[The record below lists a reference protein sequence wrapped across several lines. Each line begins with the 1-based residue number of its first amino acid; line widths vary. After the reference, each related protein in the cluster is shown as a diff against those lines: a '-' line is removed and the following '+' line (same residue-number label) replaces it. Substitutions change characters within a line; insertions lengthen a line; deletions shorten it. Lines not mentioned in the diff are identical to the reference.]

1 MALRHRV
8 VQRFDRGARSAD
20 VVHEIV
26 RSALNE
32 WLAKPGGR
40 IPPDLRGAPR
50 LVGGGHTAGFQ
61 RISAEGLGEVL
72 RWRVVAGSPPHL
84 YRSTITVL
92 VAEGD
97 GESSW
102 IWYDVETDR
111 DNSRFN
117 PPRLTPLL
125 TSALDASPRDRI
137 SGFTE
142 GLRKV
147 QADEVGEFLDEVLNN
162 ERRLV
167 PAFISGGWNWSLQE
181 EEHVERSLAP
191 LHGIGTFWQL
201 AHDAFDEF
209 NSLVKPGYSVY
220 SGSIHS
226 FQFGL
231 DTEDEQDARRHWW
244 FSPAEVR
251 QSTAWELS
259 QRLHL
264 EAMQSGLQVPLPE
277 QLVGLNQMFD
287 KQESRRL
294 FGQLHV
300 AQASR
305 LEKSGTPARFDPAP
319 LQELPEL
326 QQQPENDEADLA
338 EVLQVEEHRPSAS
351 GDGTNNE
358 SAPVTAPVRPGLVD
372 EEAGLL
378 RLVEGVVDEFD
389 LEVPRNGSLLGR
401 LKAMLVGIREKI
413 RTSMRVV
420 ATDQETLTEIQSQFE
435 ELQQDRSALQDEVE
449 VLRGVLGL
457 ADEEAEVQ
465 SDILESQRKIAAQE
479 QKRADHLA
487 SELARLQRATGG
499 SVAWDAPS
507 DSPETPVSLP
517 APTTVDDLFKQISRL
532 DYVVFS
538 GDRKE
543 ASRITDLKLRG
554 IILRDVWRFFCE
566 LERYASAEG
575 PSKAPSLREYVEKFT
590 TQIAQGEFSPDE
602 TKSVKE
608 NPKYRGPR
616 TLPVPTSVDPSGRAF
631 MGAHFRLSQDNGKAM
646 RMHVLDA
653 TGIDGKIYVG
663 YIGQHLPSRMSS

>member
-1 MALRHRV
+1 MVLRHRV
-8 VQRFDRGARSAD
+8 VQRFDRGSRNAD
-20 VVHEIV
+20 VVQEIV

-32 WLAKPGGR
+32 WLAKRGGR
-40 IPPDLRGAPR
+40 ISSDLRGAPR
-50 LVGGGHTAGFQ
+50 LVGGGYTAGFQ
-61 RISAEGLGEVL
+61 RISVKGLGEVL
-72 RWRVVAGSPPHL
+72 RWRVIVGSPPHL

-92 VAEGD
+92 VAEGVH
-97 GESSW
+97 EASW

-111 DNSRFN
+111 DNSRFS
-117 PPRLTPLL
+117 PPLLTSLL
-125 TSALDASPRDRI
+125 TSALGATPRDRI

-147 QADEVGEFLDEVLNN
+147 QADEVGEFIDMVLND
-162 ERRLV
+162 ERRVV
-167 PAFISGGWNWSLQE
+167 PAFVSGGRSWSLQE
-181 EEHVERSLAP
+181 EEHVERALAP

-209 NSLVKPGYSVY
+209 NSLVKTGYSVY

-231 DTEDEQDARRHWW
+231 DTEDEQDSRRHWW

-251 QSTAWELS
+251 QSNAWDLS
-259 QRLHL
+259 KRLHV

-277 QLVGLNQMFD
+277 QLVGLSQLFD

-294 FGQLHV
+294 FGQLSV

-305 LEKSGTPARFDPAP
+305 NEKSD
-319 LQELPEL
+319 
-326 QQQPENDEADLA
+326 
-338 EVLQVEEHRPSAS
+338 
-351 GDGTNNE
+351 
-358 SAPVTAPVRPGLVD
+358 APVRLDPASFQDLRQLQEQPKVDYASLVEIPQKEKQQSD
-372 EEAGLL
+372 VISIGTQSESYSNAVPNVRAPADDEAGLI
-378 RLVEGVVDEFD
+378 RLVEGVVDEFE
-389 LEVPRNGSLLGR
+389 LNVPRNGSLLGR
-401 LKAMLVGIREKI
+401 LNAMLVGIREKVRSSI
-413 RTSMRVV
+413 RIV

-435 ELQQDRSALQDEVE
+435 ELQQDRLELQDEVE
-449 VLRGVLGL
+449 VLRGVIGL

-465 SDILESQRKIAAQE
+465 SDILESQRRIAADE

-487 SELARLQRATGG
+487 SELARLQQATGG
-499 SVAWDAPS
+499 SVAWDVPGASSKATAPS
-507 DSPETPVSLP
+507 P
-517 APTTVDDLFKQISRL
+517 APTTVDDLFKQISL
-532 DYVVFS
+532 LNHVVFS

-566 LERYASAEG
+566 LERYASAEA
-575 PSKAPSLREYVEKFT
+575 PDKAPNLREYVDRFT
-590 TQIAQGEFSPDE
+590 TQIAQGEFAADE

-608 NPKYRGPR
+608 NPKFRAPR

-653 TGIDGKIYVG
+653 TAIDGKVYVG